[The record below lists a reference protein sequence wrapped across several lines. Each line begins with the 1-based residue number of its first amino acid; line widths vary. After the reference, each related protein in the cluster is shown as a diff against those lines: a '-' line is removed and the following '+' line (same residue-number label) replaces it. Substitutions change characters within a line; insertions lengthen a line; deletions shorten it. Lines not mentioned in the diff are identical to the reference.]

1 MNRKARALMR
11 ESCGS
16 AMGGGG
22 RGMDV
27 TTEREVD
34 IWVSNYLL

>member
-16 AMGGGG
+16 AMGGG